1 MTDDESETE
10 FLLITNLTRPFT
22 VKSFQEMLKRTGT
35 IEDFWIDG
43 IKSTCCV
50 KFSSKDQSS
59 ETKMALNGVAWPL
72 GNPKALR
79 VSFSSE
85 EQMTKYKEIP
95 GGVLKLK
102 TSMDMQGD
110 RSRKRVREWDRD
122 KMPEERKGERVMG
135 EWRDWRVRETPP
147 APTKRLE
154 ELFKRTTAT
163 PAIYWKPLSEQQIQQ
178 RYKKIIK
185 LI

>member
-1 MTDDESETE
+1 
-10 FLLITNLTRPFT
+10 
-22 VKSFQEMLKRTGT
+22 
-35 IEDFWIDG
+35 
-43 IKSTCCV
+43 
-50 KFSSKDQSS
+50 
-59 ETKMALNGVAWPL
+59 MALNGVAWPL

-95 GGVLKLK
+95 GGVLK

-122 KMPEERKGERVMG
+122 KMPEEREGEKVMG
-135 EWRDWRVRETPP
+135 EWREWRVRRTPP

-154 ELFKRTTAT
+154 ELFTRTTAT
-163 PAIYWKPLSEQQIQQ
+163 PAIYWKPLSEQQLQQ
-178 RYKKIIK
+178 RNKKMIEAKIMRDMEDSK
-185 LI
+185 ETPERQEVTIGKSTMNQ